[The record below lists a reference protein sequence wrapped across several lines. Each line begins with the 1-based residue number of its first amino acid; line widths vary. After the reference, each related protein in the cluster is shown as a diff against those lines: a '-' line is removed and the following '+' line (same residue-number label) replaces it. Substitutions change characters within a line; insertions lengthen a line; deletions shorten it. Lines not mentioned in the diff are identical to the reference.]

1 MDPRAA
7 RTRQRLQ
14 EALFELARERGIA
27 ELSVS
32 DVAERAG
39 VNRST
44 FYQHYSD
51 LDTVLADA
59 LDRSAALAGAQLD
72 KFLVLGPQTPEPL
85 VTFLSHI
92 YDNAPVYRQAFSGAS
107 AGSVLARLQGHIR
120 GAIDQVSITAN
131 SNVPLTIPLD
141 IIAAGVTGSIVGV
154 IGAWLET
161 DPLAPPEEAAAW
173 VWSLILGPPNV
184 AGLQCQ

>member
-1 MDPRAA
+1 MDPRVA
-7 RTRQRLQ
+7 RTRRRLQ
-14 EALFELARERGIA
+14 EALFDLAKERGIA

-59 LDRSAALAGAQLD
+59 LDSSAALAGAQLD

-85 VTFLSHI
+85 VTFLCHI
-92 YDNAPVYRQAFSGAS
+92 YDNAPVYRQAFSGAR
-107 AGSVLARLQGHIR
+107 AGSVLARLQAHIR
-120 GAIDQVSITAN
+120 GAIDHVSITAT
-131 SNVPLTIPLD
+131 SEAPPAIPLD

-154 IGAWLET
+154 IAEWLAT

-173 VWSLILGPPNV
+173 AWSLILGPPDI
-184 AGLQCQ
+184 AGAQCR